1 MNKNKKY
8 TKNFDNLILGWHD
21 LVHGPSMKIND
32 PLKSFGQISI

>member
-8 TKNFDNLILGWHD
+8 TKNFDNLILRWHD
-21 LVHGPSMKIND
+21 LVSMIIND